1 MYSLNTINQ
10 TNLANFRSLLIN
22 CRIQILCKS
31 TWAIYQNWSY
41 VEPKSKSQIF
51 QRLKLYSIGSVEISN
66 EQQRDSLQPQGLQP
80 TRLLHPWDFPGK
92 STGVRCHFLLQG
104 IFLNQ
109 GSNPCLP
116 RCKQMPY
123 CLSHQGRPPK
133 MYNLNFIMR
142 KHQRNSN

>member
-1 MYSLNTINQ
+1 MIEQAKSQQKFESKKKKKVTRMYSLNTINQ

-66 EQQRDSLQPQGLQP
+66 E
-80 TRLLHPWDFPGK
+80 
-92 STGVRCHFLLQG
+92 
-104 IFLNQ
+104 
-109 GSNPCLP
+109 
-116 RCKQMPY
+116 
-123 CLSHQGRPPK
+123 
-133 MYNLNFIMR
+133 
-142 KHQRNSN
+142 